1 MKDLIQQIIA
11 ADQEAA
17 KRLEDAKQQKAAV
30 YRSMERKKK
39 ELHDASDELM
49 KKELEMMDAD
59 QFAKAVRAEEEIG
72 QNAAKEQARLQEI
85 YDRHYE
91 EWVTSIVQ
99 NVLHHSSNP
108 ESR

>member
-30 YRSMERKKK
+30 YRSVERKKK

-49 KKELEMMDAD
+49 KRNWK
-59 QFAKAVRAEEEIG
+59 
-72 QNAAKEQARLQEI
+72 
-85 YDRHYE
+85 
-91 EWVTSIVQ
+91 
-99 NVLHHSSNP
+99 
-108 ESR
+108 

>member
-1 MKDLIQQIIA
+1 M
-11 ADQEAA
+11 
-17 KRLEDAKQQKAAV
+17 RTNSQKP
-30 YRSMERKKK
+30 
-39 ELHDASDELM
+39 
-49 KKELEMMDAD
+49 
-59 QFAKAVRAEEEIG
+59 FRAEEEIG

-99 NVLHHSSNP
+99 NVLHHPSNP